1 MRSRRTSFV
10 HTTDLDL
17 LLIMS
22 CDNIVFVS
30 LSFIIFL
37 KGEVCDPKLRSTYKL
52 ENSEKLSGFTNEDL
66 FEVTICRE
74 QEIDQEEL
82 ISK

>member
-1 MRSRRTSFV
+1 M
-10 HTTDLDL
+10 TTLSL
-17 LLIMS
+17 LH
-22 CDNIVFVS
+22 
-30 LSFIIFL
+30 FIIYNFL

-52 ENSEKLSGFTNEDL
+52 ENNEKLSAFTNEDL

-74 QEIDQEEL
+74 QEIDQDEL

>member
-1 MRSRRTSFV
+1 MS
-10 HTTDLDL
+10 L
-17 LLIMS
+17 LH
-22 CDNIVFVS
+22 
-30 LSFIIFL
+30 FIIYNFL
-37 KGEVCDPKLRSTYKL
+37 QGEVCDPKLRSTYKL

-74 QEIDQEEL
+74 QEIDQDEL